1 MHDCLET
8 GCDIEEGGAR
18 FNWITPSF
26 VGVSNLADALY
37 AIRTLVYER
46 HAVTFTRWKA
56 ALASDYRD
64 DPGLLAMIRALPK
77 YGCDCRDP
85 GSPDGFVA
93 EISAFLAAECEKH
106 RVPFRNGRLIPS
118 MFCWIM
124 HDIFGRSTGATPD
137 GRLAGFPLG
146 DGSGPAQGRE
156 AEGPTASVLS
166 STSWEHWK
174 FIGGIAVNMKFTK
187 SVFNDRSLG
196 AVEALVKTYLARGGF
211 EIQINVTDRETLE
224 RARVHPEE
232 YADLVVRIGGYSDYF
247 VRLSPTMQEEV
258 ILRTEHTV

>member
-1 MHDCLET
+1 
-8 GCDIEEGGAR
+8 
-18 FNWITPSF
+18 
-26 VGVSNLADALY
+26 
-37 AIRTLVYER
+37 
-46 HAVTFTRWKA
+46 
-56 ALASDYRD
+56 
-64 DPGLLAMIRALPK
+64 
-77 YGCDCRDP
+77 
-85 GSPDGFVA
+85 
-93 EISAFLAAECEKH
+93 
-106 RVPFRNGRLIPS
+106 